1 MIDPI
6 GAFDTIRD
14 NFIRYVKTAF
24 GTRFP
29 TIEAEREALL
39 RTERVLCQEPWI
51 EPLPLYESSGKT
63 IDELT
68 SDDLP
73 GLNEEQVKNCKALV
87 KCGLFREDRPLYK
100 HQAVM
105 LKKALEGK
113 NCVITA
119 GTGSGKT
126 EAFLLPLFAN
136 LSKEL
141 VTWSK
146 PGQVPPHLNDWWE
159 NEAWQNQCSNNN
171 PKQSFRVSQ
180 RGHETRCS
188 AVRALILYPMNALV
202 EDQMTRLRKA
212 LDSDK
217 TREWFNLYAGGN
229 RIYLGRYNSATPI
242 PGHEFKPQNKRGK
255 RSINTNKLNDLKRAL
270 ENAGTASQAALEYA
284 NNPNNNDLYKQ
295 DVITFSHGLTVLK

>member
-29 TIEAEREALL
+29 TIEDEREALL

-63 IDELT
+63 IDDLT

-73 GLNEEQVKNCKALV
+73 YMDEDQMNNFKALV
-87 KCGLFREDRPLYK
+87 KCGLFDANRQLYR
-100 HQAVM
+100 HQEST

-136 LSKEL
+136 LTKEL
-141 VTWSK
+141 SIWSK
-146 PGQVPPHLNDWWE
+146 PGPAHPPLNDWWE

-171 PKQSFRVSQ
+171 PKQSFRVPQ

-188 AVRALILYPMNALV
+188 AVRALIIYPMNALV

-212 LDSDK
+212 LDSVK
-217 TREWFNLYAGGN
+217 AREWFDLYAGGN
-229 RIYLGRYNSATPI
+229 KIYLGRYNSATPI
-242 PGHEFKPQNKRGK
+242 NGHEFNPLIKSGKPYINRG
-255 RSINTNKLNDLKRAL
+255 
-270 ENAGTASQAALEYA
+270 
-284 NNPNNNDLYKQ
+284 
-295 DVITFSHGLTVLK
+295 